1 MSVPLQG
8 QEGPCQKR
16 VVGVISRLEHRH
28 CFPLERCAHAHAH
41 THTRAHAHA
50 RAHTHRSVVTT
61 ADLIVRLKKSLG
73 AVSSLGK
80 WEDWNLGIRNKSP
93 LDIRGH
99 WTRIWRLLTL

>member
-41 THTRAHAHA
+41 A

-73 AVSSLGK
+73 AVSSLG
-80 WEDWNLGIRNKSP
+80 EVGRLEFGNKK
-93 LDIRGH
+93 
-99 WTRIWRLLTL
+99 